1 MRIIFIFRFCIVK
14 MRPLQGA
21 GIPLAYSSHSINGYT
36 EHDEPGPGLCPG
48 PDLFQIN
55 ISGVHIF

>member
-1 MRIIFIFRFCIVK
+1 

-21 GIPLAYSSHSINGYT
+21 GIPLAYGSHSINGYT
-36 EHDEPGPGLCPG
+36 EHDEHICPG